1 MNKYKK
7 IIQFI
12 LIIILAG
19 AIFFFGFDLYK
30 RNKEINRLKEQVE
43 QKEKNSEDC
52 YNIMTEK
59 NAYII
64 ELEQQI
70 AEKDKTIQD
79 NQSKIEELETK
90 NKQLSNE
97 VTTLKK
103 N

>member
-7 IIQFI
+7 TIQFI
-12 LIIILAG
+12 LIIILTG

-52 YNIMTEK
+52 YNTMTEK